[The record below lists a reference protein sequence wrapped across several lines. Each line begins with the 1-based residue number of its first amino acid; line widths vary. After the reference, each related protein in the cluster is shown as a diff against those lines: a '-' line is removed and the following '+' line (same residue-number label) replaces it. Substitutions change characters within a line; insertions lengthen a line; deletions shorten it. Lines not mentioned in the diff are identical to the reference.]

1 MSQISN
7 DGDKYD
13 IFNFLEEHIVEKG
26 QTYTHTSMGKP
37 HGAYYIKD
45 SEIDIFY
52 QLYEKAIF
60 DNKDLHITEK
70 HDEFGPMLVD
80 LDFKYELETFERK
93 HGEIHIKKI
102 VELYINEICS
112 LFNIEK
118 NDKRLHCFV
127 FEREQIYK
135 TKGITKDGVHL
146 MFPKIISYPQEQYYI
161 RENVLKKIGEI
172 LKDLP
177 LTNIMSDVVDRS
189 IIYNNGWLLYGSKK
203 PKCDPYQITYL
214 FDGIMNKINIE
225 DYDFGPHSLPKFFAI
240 RNKKDSDI
248 ISIRDDKKHLI
259 ESSTSKKKI
268 IKPKTTTFIN
278 YDIDKIK
285 EFVLILNDERAEG
298 YTSWLELGWALHNID
313 PNSQELL
320 DIWIDFSKKSSKF
333 TEGVCEKEWEKSK
346 NEGLSL
352 ATIRYWAKL
361 DNFEKYKEIVQ
372 NDVNKYIEISV
383 KSQSN
388 YDIAMVLYVMYR
400 YEFKYCKN
408 EWFVYRNHLWHREP
422 DGISLRKKISTEL
435 VEQYMKLISHY
446 NKISTDPNIN
456 MTDEEKDE
464 LKKKSKSPFEIST
477 KLLKTS
483 SFKDCIM
490 KECRELFYD
499 KDFVDKLD
507 SNPFLL
513 SFKNGIYDLKKG
525 ELRDGRP
532 DDHVEM
538 STEIEKIDFDE
549 SNEYW
554 EELKGFLNTVF
565 FEEEMRNYFLTYF
578 ASCLQGHNAEEKIR
592 IWNGQGSN
600 GKSKILE
607 LFVHALGNYSIK
619 FPITMLT
626 GKRAASNA
634 ATPEMARAKGKRFGY
649 LEEPSEGEKIDA
661 GYLKELTGGDKITAR
676 PLHKDPIDFKPQFKL
691 ALLCNEIP
699 KVPPNDSGTWRRM
712 EVIEFKSRFCE
723 NPKEANEFPIDKQLS
738 EKLKNWKELFMSL
751 LLDVYYEKYK
761 KIGIK
766 VPLDVIKF
774 TLEYQKQCDLYTD
787 FIHDNIDDTKEDSD
801 VIDITQLYDE
811 FKVWYEDTFSNH
823 KYPSKIEFRNYLKK
837 KYSSRRITTKN
848 IKGFKFK
855 VQYEKKNTMEI
866 NLMQGY

>member
-127 FEREQIYK
+127 FERDQIYK

-240 RNKKDSDI
+240 RHKKESDI

-268 IKPKTTTFIN
+268 IKLKTTTFIN

-333 TEGVCEKEWEKSK
+333 SEGVCEKEWGKSK

-507 SNPFLL
+507 SNPYLI

-532 DDHVEM
+532 DDHIEM

-549 SNEYW
+549 SNECW

-565 FEEEMRNYFLTYF
+565 YEEEMRDYFLTYF

-607 LFVHALGNYSIK
+607 LFVHSLGNYSIK

-723 NPKEANEFPIDKQLS
+723 NPKEPNEFPIDKQLS

-761 KIGIK
+761 KTGIK

-855 VQYEKKNTMEI
+855 VQYEKKNNMEI